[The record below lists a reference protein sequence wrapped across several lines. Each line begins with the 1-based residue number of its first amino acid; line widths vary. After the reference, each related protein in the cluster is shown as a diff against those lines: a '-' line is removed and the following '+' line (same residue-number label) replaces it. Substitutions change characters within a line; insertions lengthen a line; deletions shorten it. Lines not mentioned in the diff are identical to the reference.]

1 MLISQTILQN
11 SGVPWDGQVWGLIT
25 PAMNAYLLQ
34 VASYSS
40 ADYVDTKPMAGSNQA
55 AWSDKVKARRWLDIN
70 WIVHPSLPGAGTNAE
85 KCFLFHK
92 SAIGHAVNKDGM
104 MSPVGYD
111 EEQDYS
117 YARCSVYMGSKVLQ
131 NSGIVV
137 MNHDGSAYVAA

>member
-1 MLISQTILQN
+1 
-11 SGVPWDGQVWGLIT
+11 
-25 PAMNAYLLQ
+25 
-34 VASYSS
+34 
-40 ADYVDTKPMAGSNQA
+40 MAGSNQA